1 MYDEVLVTV
10 PVMGLEVLMNH
21 IGIDD
26 KDTLSSSVGSFDG
39 IMEKTCGFIDRRYP
53 EEKYG
58 YGDGGIRMWSMKFNS
73 RRRRSFNRT

>member
-26 KDTLSSSVGSFDG
+26 KDTLSSSVGYFDG
-39 IMEKTCGFIDRRYP
+39 MT
-53 EEKYG
+53 YG
-58 YGDGGIRMWSMKFNS
+58 KNLWVH
-73 RRRRSFNRT
+73 